1 MSRTAAPNKSRVNDP
16 LRDETLVAL
25 QRIIDP
31 IVNLMFE
38 TGVTVREFSH
48 LLRERAVR
56 ATANRVSKESGRKSK
71 SQIAIITGLSRS
83 EVARILKSNDESARK
98 RLGQHPARR
107 VLAAWFESP
116 RFLKANGDPA
126 VLPIFGKRKSFEQ
139 LVALHSGG
147 IPVRAM
153 LDELTRID
161 ALEMLP
167 DQKVKAKSRVPI
179 LTGLTGGAI
188 SLIGERTRDLLDTL
202 ISNLRCNS
210 KPFFE
215 GTALLDESDPK
226 SVSLIRKE
234 ISEQGANFIDSANA
248 LFGRSRHRISR
259 PDLGSNAKCRLGVTV
274 YYFQDSIEPTATP
287 TIKTNFGRRRNLQRQ
302 SRRTSKK
309 LKRNSVDR
317 SVITDRS

>member
-1 MSRTAAPNKSRVNDP
+1 
-16 LRDETLVAL
+16 
-25 QRIIDP
+25 
-31 IVNLMFE
+31 MFE

-56 ATANRVSKESGRKSK
+56 VAANRVLKESGRKSK
-71 SQIAIITGLSRS
+71 SQIAIITGLPRS
-83 EVARILKSNDESARK
+83 EVARILKSSDKSPRK
-98 RLGQHPARR
+98 RLGLHPARR

-161 ALEMLP
+161 ALEILP

-179 LTGLTGGAI
+179 LIGLTGGAI

-202 ISNLRCNS
+202 TSNLRRNS
-210 KPFFE
+210 KPLFE

-234 ISEQGANFIDSANA
+234 ISEQGANFIDGANA
-248 LFGRSRHRISR
+248 LFGRSRHRTSR
-259 PDLGSNAKCRLGVTV
+259 PDVGSKAKCRLGVTV
-274 YYFQDSIEPTATP
+274 YYFEDNIEADATP
-287 TIKTNFGRRRNLQRQ
+287 AIKTNFGHRKNLQRQ
-302 SRRTSKK
+302 GRRTSKK
-309 LKRNSVDR
+309 LTRNSVNRSTMKDR
-317 SVITDRS
+317 S